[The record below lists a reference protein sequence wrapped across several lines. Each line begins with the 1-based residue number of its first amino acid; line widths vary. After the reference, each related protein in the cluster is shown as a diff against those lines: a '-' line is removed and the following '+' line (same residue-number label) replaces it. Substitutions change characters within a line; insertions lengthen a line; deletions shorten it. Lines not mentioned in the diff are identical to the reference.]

1 MFEVYKV
8 DDDKVVNQ
16 IVTFNE
22 KKYLLSQYEYRKSK
36 SDVLDIV
43 SQNKTIKIDQIKN
56 LEKDVNIDK
65 IIEKKETENEGKI
78 NQLRQKNEDL
88 ENAINS
94 YKKNIVE
101 EEEKIQNLNS
111 ALNILKNNLNKIQI
125 NLNNLK
131 TSLKE
136 SKDKNLSQS
145 LQDKINESGKNFNE
159 QNELK
164 QEYELK
170 IKQLSNSINNNKDK
184 IRNTDN
190 NITNNKKNISAIEKE
205 QEHIKHFRN
214 FIKKNKYKYFYEFS
228 QIELNKKEL
237 KEKDY
242 NDDLRN

>member
-16 IVTFNE
+16 IVTFN
-22 KKYLLSQYEYRKSK
+22 KNKYLLSQYEYRKSK

-88 ENAINS
+88 ENTINS

-101 EEEKIQNLNS
+101 EEEKIQNFNS

-145 LQDKINESGKNFNE
+145 LQDKINESGKI
-159 QNELK
+159 LM
-164 QEYELK
+164 
-170 IKQLSNSINNNKDK
+170 NKM
-184 IRNTDN
+184 N
-190 NITNNKKNISAIEKE
+190 
-205 QEHIKHFRN
+205 
-214 FIKKNKYKYFYEFS
+214 
-228 QIELNKKEL
+228 
-237 KEKDY
+237 
-242 NDDLRN
+242 